1 MNLNFFNDL
10 EKNNNTEKN
19 PFDKIQDFMEDLS
32 KSLLE
37 PSQDIDIV
45 SKIISSHKV
54 TLATENSIYLV
65 REQAI
70 KNYADQT
77 TNLGPLYYVYNK
89 VKNTDRYRVL
99 KIENGTDSMLEV
111 EKSNLPQDASINSA
125 MRQDNNTFILDKAS
139 TESINNRIEDEASKL
154 IEKQNEKINSYKKDG
169 HIYLVTEDINGRIF
183 LYDTTS
189 KPKFEIEEVNFP
201 KELLNLAT
209 EGRKFVYKDGTYKLF
224 E

>member
-1 MNLNFFNDL
+1 MNLNFFNGL
-10 EKNNNTEKN
+10 EKNNNIEKN

-70 KNYADQT
+70 KDYAAQT
-77 TNLGPLYYVYNK
+77 TNLGALYYVYNK

-111 EKSNLPQDASINSA
+111 EKSALPQGASINSA

>member
-32 KSLLE
+32 KSLSE

>member
-1 MNLNFFNDL
+1 MNLNFFNGL
-10 EKNNNTEKN
+10 EKNNNIEKN

-32 KSLLE
+32 KSLSE

>member
-1 MNLNFFNDL
+1 MNLNFFNNL
-10 EKNNNTEKN
+10 EKNNNIEKN

-37 PSQDIDIV
+37 PSEDIDIV

-70 KNYADQT
+70 KNYAAQT

-89 VKNTDRYRVL
+89 VKDTDRYRIL

-111 EKSNLPQDASINSA
+111 EKPSLPQNAKVNSA
-125 MRQDNNTFILDKAS
+125 MRQDNNIFVSDKSA
-139 TESINNRIEDEASKL
+139 TEFINNCIEEAASKL
-154 IEKQNEKINSYKKDG
+154 IQKQNEKINAYKKDG
-169 HIYLVTEDINGRIF
+169 HIYLVTEDTNGKIF

-189 KPKFEIEEVNFP
+189 KPNFEIEEVNFP
-201 KELLNLAT
+201 KDLLNLAT
-209 EGRKFVYKDGTYKLF
+209 EGKKFVYENGTYKIY

>member
-1 MNLNFFNDL
+1 MNLNFFNNL
-10 EKNNNTEKN
+10 EKNNNIEKN
-19 PFDKIQDFMEDLS
+19 SFDKIQDFIEDLS

-37 PSQDIDIV
+37 PSEDIDIV

-70 KNYADQT
+70 KNYAAQT
-77 TNLGPLYYVYNK
+77 TNLSPLYYVYNK

-99 KIENGTDSMLEV
+99 KIENETDSMLEV
-111 EKSNLPQDASINSA
+111 EKSALPQDASINSA
-125 MRQDNNTFILDKAS
+125 MRQDNSTFVLDKTA
-139 TESINNRIEDEASKL
+139 TESINSSIEDEASKL

>member
-1 MNLNFFNDL
+1 MNLNFFNGL
-10 EKNNNTEKN
+10 EKNNNIEKN

-32 KSLLE
+32 KSLSE

-189 KPKFEIEEVNFP
+189 KPKLEIEEVNFP